1 MENIPRLTNPYFDCV
16 INAFTNLNRYIQT
29 YLDSAD
35 KITKNIYNTVYTFD
49 KLVTKAARLGENISD
64 SLGFTD
70 SENDISE
77 LKAKIEYLNATLLE
91 ADFSNKEINNSFNEF
106 VSNFVA
112 DNAQRVSS
120 LLQNKNTNALLIA
133 FANYCIQKERIIVS
147 ANDNKAYAVSIR
159 ELQSYLEQADYG
171 GTVSLLSYTDL
182 KNIV

>member
-1 MENIPRLTNPYFDCV
+1 MKGIIGSAVLILENIPRLTNPYFDCV

-77 LKAKIEYLNATLLE
+77 LKAKIEYLISFRSH
-91 ADFSNKEINNSFNEF
+91 FSNEEINSFNEF

-112 DNAQRVSS
+112 DNAQR
-120 LLQNKNTNALLIA
+120 
-133 FANYCIQKERIIVS
+133 
-147 ANDNKAYAVSIR
+147 
-159 ELQSYLEQADYG
+159 
-171 GTVSLLSYTDL
+171 
-182 KNIV
+182 